1 MEQQGFNFTF
11 DRKTREDRKST
22 ILCIVHDTPG
32 ITTRMIA
39 NRLGLRK
46 TPYVREMIIELVGH
60 DLIHYQWQEMTNGA
74 RVMVFYPGPDP
85 DLETPERDLESELED
100 QAADHYNETGYTGS
114 MGFAPNPHL
123 ASGENGESG
132 FPYLT
137 IDGEIDDLPF

>member
-1 MEQQGFNFTF
+1 MQQQGFNFTF

-74 RVMVFYPGPDP
+74 RVMVFYPGPEIPTIADSGP
-85 DLETPERDLESELED
+85 DL
-100 QAADHYNETGYTGS
+100 
-114 MGFAPNPHL
+114 
-123 ASGENGESG
+123 ESG
-132 FPYLT
+132 FPYVT